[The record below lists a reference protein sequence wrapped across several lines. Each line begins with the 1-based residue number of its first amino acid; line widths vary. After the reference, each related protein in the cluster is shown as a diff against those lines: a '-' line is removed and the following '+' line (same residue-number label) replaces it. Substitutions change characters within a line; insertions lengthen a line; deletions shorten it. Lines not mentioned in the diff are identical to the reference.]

1 MSGNIRQTAS
11 YRNGGRALARV
22 RRLLSAACIG
32 VAGVLV
38 AAVIGQGTAPVSAQ
52 GFQWPWEN
60 DSPAPT
66 PRQPVYRDAPRAA
79 PQPTVRPG
87 GDSAGNGWSARSSVC
102 LQLEQRIVEESQRGG
117 QARTQ
122 LPAIQNEMR
131 QLQRDIRRGE
141 DELDRRGCYEYFLFS
156 KTLRRTR
163 SCVNQ
168 AREVEDASRRLADLE
183 AQRQSLESAGSQS
196 YQDEIIRELAR
207 NNCGAAYQQEAR
219 RRDRGPLG
227 FWNDGESDSGYG
239 GNRYQA
245 LPFATYRT
253 MCVRACDGYYFP
265 VSFSTLP
272 NHFQRDQD
280 VCQQQCAAPA
290 ELFYYQNPG
299 GSIDQMVSV
308 VTNEPYTKLK
318 TAFKY
323 RKEYIAGCSCKQ
335 AEFVPQSPAGAP
347 GEPSPAGAP
356 PTEKRAELPQ
366 FSPKR

>member
-1 MSGNIRQTAS
+1 MSGNSRQTAGH
-11 YRNGGRALARV
+11 RWIGRAAARARRALPVVLAAFV
-22 RRLLSAACIG
+22 VLLAAG
-32 VAGVLV
+32 L
-38 AAVIGQGTAPVSAQ
+38 GQPPQPATAQ

-66 PRQPVYRDAPRAA
+66 PRQPVYRDNPRAA

-87 GDSAGNGWSARSSVC
+87 ESAGDGWSARSSVC
-102 LQLEQRIVEESQRGG
+102 LQLEQRMVEESQRGG
-117 QARTQ
+117 QARTR

-163 SCVNQ
+163 ACVQQ
-168 AREVEDASRRLADLE
+168 ARDVEDANRRLGDLE

-323 RKEYIAGCSCKQ
+323 RKEYIPGCSCKQ
-335 AEFVPQSPAGAP
+335 AEFVPQTASGAP
-347 GEPSPAGAP
+347 AAPAAP
-356 PTEKRAELPQ
+356 DASAPQTEKRAGIPQ